1 MKKIINTNLAILLAF
16 VLASAVFSINGSVY
30 AQGNGDENQEDNGN
44 GGDNNNDNG
53 DAGNGNTNT
62 NVNPLT
68 GTNAPAE
75 EVSANVTEFVNAT
88 TPEDVSA
95 QTANI
100 TGSDSPPGEL
110 DYSAGQNATSA
121 NATSANATS
130 ANATSANATSANA
143 TNTTAVQ

>member
-44 GGDNNNDNG
+44 GGDNNNENG

-75 EVSANVTEFVNAT
+75 EVAANVTAFANAT
-88 TPEDVSA
+88 TEEDVGKQFS
-95 QTANI
+95 NI
-100 TGSDSPPGEL
+100 TGSAPPAEL
-110 DYSAGQNATSA
+110 DYSSGQNASSA
-121 NATSANATS
+121 NSTSPAANSTS
-130 ANATSANATSANA
+130 PAANSTSPAANS
-143 TNTTAVQ
+143 TNTTAAQ